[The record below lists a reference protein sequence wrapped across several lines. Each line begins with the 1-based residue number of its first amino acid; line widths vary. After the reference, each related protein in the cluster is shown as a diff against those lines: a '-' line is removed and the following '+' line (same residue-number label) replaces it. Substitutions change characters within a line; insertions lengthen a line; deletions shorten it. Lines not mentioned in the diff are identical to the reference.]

1 MFWTM
6 SLGNVSLRV
15 PLKKMGK
22 GKYQGKKGGEKAG
35 VYYIM
40 HTDLPVPVLVNYKPV
55 MSV

>member
-6 SLGNVSLRV
+6 SLGSISLKVS
-15 PLKKMGK
+15 LKKMGK

-40 HTDLPVPVLVNYKPV
+40 HTALPVPVLVNYKLV

>member
-1 MFWTM
+1 M

-15 PLKKMGK
+15 SLKKMGK
-22 GKYQGKKGGEKAG
+22 GEYQGKKSREKAG

-40 HTDLPVPVLVNYKPV
+40 HTALPVPVPVNYKLV